1 MSRTANPERP
11 QELRDAI
18 IRYLLRHGLSDLS
31 LRPLAKAVGSSP
43 RVLLYYFGSKEKM
56 VMEIVKAIRQQQLAA
71 FGEIDEP
78 TFAESCLI
86 VWKRMTARDSEPLFR
101 LYFEIYG
108 IALRHPKRYRSFLRD
123 TVEDWLSLIADPLCG
138 EGHELGESRAFASI
152 VLAGLR
158 GFMLDYCTTHDR
170 RRLDRAVGLWLS
182 SLDPLLPAL
191 RRSRQS

>member
-1 MSRTANPERP
+1 MSRTANQQRP

-18 IRYLLRHGLSDLS
+18 VRYLIKHGLSNLS

-56 VMEIVKAIRQQQLAA
+56 VVLIVKEIRQQQFATL
-71 FGEIDEP
+71 GETNAP
-78 TFAESCLI
+78 TFAEACQIAWS
-86 VWKRMTARDSEPLFR
+86 RMIAPNSEPIFR

-108 IALRHPKRYRSFLRD
+108 IALRNPKLYRAFLRD
-123 TVEDWLSLIADPLCG
+123 TVEDWLRNIADPLSRQG
-138 EGHELGESRAFASI
+138 YERSQARAFAAV

-170 RRLDRAVGLWLS
+170 RRLERAVALWAS
-182 SLDPLLPAL
+182 SLDALLNDL
-191 RRSRQS
+191 SRRRP